1 MELGHIRKTHFRNN
15 WSYGTFYQSITGQ
28 RVYVTLVEILLLS
41 FLFFNFFFSTNVLYC
56 SPRKRSNRSRL
67 YYLVSKGKTILKKT
81 KGSLL
86 LTGKRRTC
94 LMNNLHRLCFRNVA
108 EYKSCNTSI
117 TNKVIEWRDYF
128 SREHKLFLVC
138 RNSQHF
144 LNIVT
149 ENHFKPKI
157 SSEIQRTRSGC

>member
-1 MELGHIRKTHFRNN
+1 MKWN
-15 WSYGTFYQSITGQ
+15 WAISEKRIFGITGHMA
-28 RVYVTLVEILLLS
+28 RSIRALPDNEYIGRNFASFFS
-41 FLFFNFFFSTNVLYC
+41 FLYFFFSTNVLYC

-117 TNKVIEWRDYF
+117 T
-128 SREHKLFLVC
+128 
-138 RNSQHF
+138 
-144 LNIVT
+144 
-149 ENHFKPKI
+149 
-157 SSEIQRTRSGC
+157 